1 MSERNVVGGSAMLT
15 GFLQAGAIKNDGKLF
30 DEMPDRNVSSWNS
43 ITIGYCGSGLMREA
57 SYLFDRIGGLKNLV
71 SLMVVISW
79 NAYQALDYKKGAC
92 SHYERAE
99 NFARMMPMIQGKNVT
114 IYKRPSL
121 SRQLASLWSECREDK
136 IGPRDVESSYRN
148 TSKMKS

>member
-1 MSERNVVGGSAMLT
+1 MSERNVVSGSAMLT
-15 GFLQAGAIKNDGKLF
+15 GFVQTGAIKKDRQLF

-43 ITIGYCGSGLMREA
+43 ITTGYCGSGLMREA

-79 NAYQALDYKKGAC
+79 NAHQALDYKKGDC
-92 SHYERAE
+92 SH
-99 NFARMMPMIQGKNVT
+99 
-114 IYKRPSL
+114 
-121 SRQLASLWSECREDK
+121 ECREDK